1 MDTKT
6 KMTAAILVAA
16 LSSTTA
22 TAIHVSNINQTSST
36 EVVVAQKK
44 CGTNTFSSQDEIKF
58 ERRKKSYRDRYKR
71 LGESE
76 WFNKH
81 YNNKSLGEVAEI
93 VD

>member
-1 MDTKT
+1 MDTRT
-6 KMTAAILVAA
+6 RITVALLTAFSA
-16 LSSTTA
+16 STA
-22 TAIHVSNINQTSST
+22 TAVPFPSELQTSASQ
-36 EVVVAQKK
+36 VVVT
-44 CGTNTFSSQDEIKF
+44 CSTNDFMYQDEIKI
-58 ERRKKSYRDRYKR
+58 EKRKKSYRDRYKR

>member
-6 KMTAAILVAA
+6 KITFALIAAVS
-16 LSSTTA
+16 SSTATTA
-22 TAIHVSNINQTSST
+22 HMANSFQDSGT
-36 EVVVAQKK
+36 EFVATHKYY
-44 CGTNTFSSQDEIKF
+44 GTNAFFVQDEIKI
-58 ERRKKSYRDRYKR
+58 ERRKKSYRERYKR

-81 YNNKSLGEVAEI
+81 YNNKSLGEVEDI